1 MDLDKFRDAGLMYE
15 LPKFMLA
22 VLAEHDPTFGCSYM
36 EKVPNIVMFIM
47 SL

>member
-1 MDLDKFRDAGLMYE
+1 MYE

-22 VLAEHDPTFGCSYM
+22 VLAEHDPTFGCSPYM

>member
-1 MDLDKFRDAGLMYE
+1 MYE

-22 VLAEHDPTFGCSYM
+22 DLAVLAEHDLTFGCSYM
-36 EKVPNIVMFIM
+36 EKVTNIVMFIM

>member
-1 MDLDKFRDAGLMYE
+1 MYE

-22 VLAEHDPTFGCSYM
+22 VLAEHDPRHM

>member
-1 MDLDKFRDAGLMYE
+1 MYE

-22 VLAEHDPTFGCSYM
+22 VLAEHDLTFGCSYM
-36 EKVPNIVMFIM
+36 EKVPNTVMFIM